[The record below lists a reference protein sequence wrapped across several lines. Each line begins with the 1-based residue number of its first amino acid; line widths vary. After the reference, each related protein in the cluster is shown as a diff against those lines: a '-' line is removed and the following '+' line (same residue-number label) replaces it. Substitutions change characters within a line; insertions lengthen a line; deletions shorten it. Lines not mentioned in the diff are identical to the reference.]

1 MKEGS
6 SAGQRALASI
16 IIRLA
21 LAEAFAG
28 HCGALVLDE
37 PTANLDVENTES
49 LATSLGT
56 YVFDLVHRIK
66 SRNRLKMDYFLVL
79 SIIRDRRY
87 ERPNFQLI
95 IVTHNKNFVRMLG
108 ANSLSDTYVV
118 VDKDYK

>member
-1 MKEGS
+1 MKGSVEISMKEGS

-37 PTANLDVENTES
+37 PTANLDIENTES

-56 YVFDLVHRIK
+56 YVFDRVHRI
-66 SRNRLKMDYFLVL
+66 
-79 SIIRDRRY
+79 IRY
-87 ERPNFQLI
+87 
-95 IVTHNKNFVRMLG
+95 
-108 ANSLSDTYVV
+108 
-118 VDKDYK
+118 